1 MQLSELNAHRHTAAT
16 RFGEISYLDLGAGPT
31 ALFVHGIATNAY
43 LWRHVMD
50 ALSGQRRC
58 IAIDLPLHG
67 QSPVTAEQDLS
78 LAALAASLED
88 FCDVLGLTAVDLVAN
103 DTGGAIA
110 QIFAARHPHRLAT
123 LTLTNCDT
131 VDNLPPEAFKP
142 MVELAAAGNL
152 APSAVAMFANLE
164 AAAKISFASGYEHL
178 DQIDR
183 DVIRSY
189 LQPCFGTIERA
200 RQFERLLV
208 SLEVGDLQAVMPQLR
223 ELPYRR
229 SWCGVPATRSST
241 SPGPTGCGTPSRALP
256 AWSRSTVPGS
266 SSRRSGRWTSCR
278 TWNSTGPRSRLLA
291 GKHRTRPARSCGP
304 VAGSRRP
311 RPGHLARPSRPP
323 LPC

>member
-78 LAALAASLED
+78 LAALAAGLED
-88 FCDVLGLTAVDLVAN
+88 FCEVLGLTGIDLVAN

-110 QIFAARHPHRLAT
+110 QIFAARYPQRLAT

-152 APSAVAMFANLE
+152 APSAVSMFANLE
-164 AAAKISFASGYEHL
+164 ASAQISFASGYEHL
-178 DQIDR
+178 DRIDR

-208 SLEVGDLQAVMPQLR
+208 SLDVGDLQAVMPQLG
-223 ELPYRR
+223 EL
-229 SWCGVPATRSST
+229 
-241 SPGPTGCGTPSRALP
+241 
-256 AWSRSTVPGS
+256 TVPTLVVWG
-266 SSRRSGRWTSCR
+266 
-278 TWNSTGPRSRLLA
+278 TGDAFFDVSWAYWLRDTIPGTTRVVTVDGARLFFPEE
-291 GKHRTRPARSCGP
+291 RPMDLVPHLEQHWAAVAAAR
-304 VAGSRRP
+304 A
-311 RPGHLARPSRPP
+311 
-323 LPC
+323 

>member
-16 RFGEISYLDLGAGPT
+16 RFGEISYLDIGAGPT
-31 ALFVHGIATNAY
+31 ALFVHGVATNAY

-78 LAALAASLED
+78 LAALAASLDD
-88 FCDVLGLTAVDLVAN
+88 FCDVLGLTGVDLVAN

-110 QIFAARHPHRLAT
+110 QIFAARYPHRLTT

-223 ELPYRR
+223 EL
-229 SWCGVPATRSST
+229 
-241 SPGPTGCGTPSRALP
+241 
-256 AWSRSTVPGS
+256 TVPTLVVWG
-266 SSRRSGRWTSCR
+266 
-278 TWNSTGPRSRLLA
+278 TGDVFFDVSWAYWLRDTIPGTTRVVTVDGARLFFPEE
-291 GKHRTRPARSCGP
+291 RPMDLVPHLEQHWAAVAAARG
-304 VAGSRRP
+304 
-311 RPGHLARPSRPP
+311 
-323 LPC
+323 

>member
-78 LAALAASLED
+78 LAALAAGLDD
-88 FCDVLGLTAVDLVAN
+88 FCEVLGLTGIDLVAN

-110 QIFAARHPHRLAT
+110 QIFAARYPQRLAT

-142 MVELAAAGNL
+142 IVELAAAGNL
-152 APSAVAMFANLE
+152 APSAVSMFANLE
-164 AAAKISFASGYEHL
+164 AAAQTSFASGYEHL
-178 DQIDR
+178 DRVDR

-208 SLEVGDLQAVMPQLR
+208 SLDVGDLQAVMPQLG
-223 ELPYRR
+223 EL
-229 SWCGVPATRSST
+229 
-241 SPGPTGCGTPSRALP
+241 
-256 AWSRSTVPGS
+256 TVPTLVVWG
-266 SSRRSGRWTSCR
+266 
-278 TWNSTGPRSRLLA
+278 TGDAFFDVSWAYWLRDTIPGTTRVVTVDGARLFFPEE
-291 GKHRTRPARSCGP
+291 RPMDLVPHLEQHWAAVAAAR
-304 VAGSRRP
+304 A
-311 RPGHLARPSRPP
+311 
-323 LPC
+323 

>member
-16 RFGEISYLDLGAGPT
+16 RFGEISYLDIGAGPT

-58 IAIDLPLHG
+58 VAIDLPLHG

-78 LAALAASLED
+78 LAALAASLDD
-88 FCDVLGLTAVDLVAN
+88 FCDVLGLTGVDLVAN

-110 QIFAARHPHRLAT
+110 QIFATRYPHRLAT

-131 VDNLPPEAFKP
+131 VDNLPPEAFRP
-142 MVELAAAGNL
+142 MIELAAAGNL

-189 LQPCFGTIERA
+189 LEPCFGTIERA

-208 SLEVGDLQAVMPQLR
+208 SLDVADLQAVMPQLR
-223 ELPYRR
+223 EL
-229 SWCGVPATRSST
+229 
-241 SPGPTGCGTPSRALP
+241 
-256 AWSRSTVPGS
+256 TVPTLVVWG
-266 SSRRSGRWTSCR
+266 
-278 TWNSTGPRSRLLA
+278 TGDAFFDVSWAYWLRDTIPGTTRVVTVDGARLFFPEE
-291 GKHRTRPARSCGP
+291 RPMDLVPHLEQHWAAVAAARG
-304 VAGSRRP
+304 
-311 RPGHLARPSRPP
+311 
-323 LPC
+323 

>member
-1 MQLSELNAHRHTAAT
+1 MQLSELNAHRHTAVT
-16 RFGEISYLDLGAGPT
+16 RFGEISYLDLGAGPS

-67 QSPVTAEQDLS
+67 RSPVTAEQDLS
-78 LAALAASLED
+78 LAALAAALDD
-88 FCDVLGLTAVDLVAN
+88 FCEVLGLTGIDLVAN

-110 QIFAARHPHRLAT
+110 QIFAARYPQRLAT

-142 MVELAAAGNL
+142 MIELAAAGNL
-152 APSAVAMFANLE
+152 APSAAAMFADLE
-164 AAAKISFASGYEHL
+164 AAARISFASGYEHL

-208 SLEVGDLQAVMPQLR
+208 ALDVGDLQAVMPQLS
-223 ELPYRR
+223 EL
-229 SWCGVPATRSST
+229 
-241 SPGPTGCGTPSRALP
+241 
-256 AWSRSTVPGS
+256 TVPTLVVWG
-266 SSRRSGRWTSCR
+266 
-278 TWNSTGPRSRLLA
+278 TGDAFFDVSWAYWLRDTIPGTTRVVTVDGARLFFPEE
-291 GKHRTRPARSCGP
+291 RPMDLVPHLEQHWAAVAAAR
-304 VAGSRRP
+304 A
-311 RPGHLARPSRPP
+311 
-323 LPC
+323 

>member
-78 LAALAASLED
+78 LAALAAGLDD
-88 FCDVLGLTAVDLVAN
+88 FCEVLGLTEIDLVAN

-110 QIFAARHPHRLAT
+110 QIFAARHPQRLAT
-123 LTLTNCDT
+123 LTLTDCDT

-142 MVELAAAGNL
+142 TIELAAAGNL
-152 APSAVAMFANLE
+152 APSAVEMFANLE
-164 AAAKISFASGYEHL
+164 AAAQISFASGYEHL
-178 DQIDR
+178 DRIDR

-208 SLEVGDLQAVMPQLR
+208 SLDVGDLQAVMPQLR
-223 ELPYRR
+223 EL
-229 SWCGVPATRSST
+229 
-241 SPGPTGCGTPSRALP
+241 
-256 AWSRSTVPGS
+256 TVPTLVVWGTDDEFFDVS
-266 SSRRSGRWTSCR
+266 WAYWLRDTIPGT
-278 TWNSTGPRSRLLA
+278 
-291 GKHRTRPARSCGP
+291 TRVVTVDGARMFFP
-304 VAGSRRP
+304 EERPMDLVPHLEQHWAAVAA
-311 RPGHLARPSRPP
+311 ARA
-323 LPC
+323 

>member
-1 MQLSELNAHRHTAAT
+1 MQLSQLNAHRHTAAT

-78 LAALAASLED
+78 LAALAAGLDD
-88 FCDVLGLTAVDLVAN
+88 FCEVLGLTEIDLVAN

-110 QIFAARHPHRLAT
+110 QIFAARHPQRLAT
-123 LTLTNCDT
+123 LTLTDCDT

-142 MVELAAAGNL
+142 TIELAAAGNL
-152 APSAVAMFANLE
+152 APSAVEMFANLE
-164 AAAKISFASGYEHL
+164 AAAQISFASGYEHL
-178 DQIDR
+178 DRIDR

-208 SLEVGDLQAVMPQLR
+208 SLDVGDLQAVMPQLR
-223 ELPYRR
+223 EL
-229 SWCGVPATRSST
+229 
-241 SPGPTGCGTPSRALP
+241 
-256 AWSRSTVPGS
+256 TVPTLVVWGTDDEFFDVS
-266 SSRRSGRWTSCR
+266 WAYWLRDTIPGTIRVVTVDGARMFF
-278 TWNSTGPRSRLLA
+278 PEE
-291 GKHRTRPARSCGP
+291 RPMDLVPHLEQHWAAVAAAR
-304 VAGSRRP
+304 A
-311 RPGHLARPSRPP
+311 
-323 LPC
+323 

>member
-58 IAIDLPLHG
+58 IAIDLPMHG

-78 LAALAASLED
+78 LAALAAGLDD
-88 FCDVLGLTAVDLVAN
+88 FCEVLGLTGIDLVAN

-110 QIFAARHPHRLAT
+110 QIFAARHPQRLAT

-164 AAAKISFASGYEHL
+164 GAAQISFASAYEHL
-178 DQIDR
+178 DRIDR
-183 DVIRSY
+183 DAIRSY
-189 LQPCFGTIERA
+189 LEPCFGTIERA

-208 SLEVGDLQAVMPQLR
+208 SLDVGDLQAVMPQLR
-223 ELPYRR
+223 EL
-229 SWCGVPATRSST
+229 
-241 SPGPTGCGTPSRALP
+241 
-256 AWSRSTVPGS
+256 TVPTLVVWG
-266 SSRRSGRWTSCR
+266 
-278 TWNSTGPRSRLLA
+278 TGDAFFDVSWAYWLRDTIPGTTRVVTVDGARLFFPEE
-291 GKHRTRPARSCGP
+291 RPMDLVPHLEQHWAAVAAAR
-304 VAGSRRP
+304 A
-311 RPGHLARPSRPP
+311 
-323 LPC
+323 

>member
-43 LWRHVMD
+43 LWRHVME

-78 LAALAASLED
+78 LTALAAGLDD
-88 FCDVLGLTAVDLVAN
+88 FCEVLGLTGIDLVAN

-110 QIFAARHPHRLAT
+110 QIFASRHPQRLAT

-164 AAAKISFASGYEHL
+164 AAAQISFASGYEHL

-189 LQPCFGTIERA
+189 LEPCFGTIERG

-208 SLEVGDLQAVMPQLR
+208 SLDVGDLQAVMPRLG
-223 ELPYRR
+223 EL
-229 SWCGVPATRSST
+229 
-241 SPGPTGCGTPSRALP
+241 
-256 AWSRSTVPGS
+256 TVPTLVVWGT
-266 SSRRSGRWTSCR
+266 GDAFFDVSCAYWLR
-278 TWNSTGPRSRLLA
+278 DTIPGTTRLVTVDGARLFFPEE
-291 GKHRTRPARSCGP
+291 RPMDLVPHLEQHWAAVAAAR
-304 VAGSRRP
+304 A
-311 RPGHLARPSRPP
+311 
-323 LPC
+323 

>member
-16 RFGEISYLDLGAGPT
+16 RFGEISYLDIGAGPA
-31 ALFVHGIATNAY
+31 ALFVHGVATNAY

-78 LAALAASLED
+78 LAALAASLDD
-88 FCDVLGLTAVDLVAN
+88 FCDVLGLTGVDLVAN

-110 QIFAARHPHRLAT
+110 QIFAARYPHRMTT

-208 SLEVGDLQAVMPQLR
+208 SLDVGDLQVVMPQLR
-223 ELPYRR
+223 EL
-229 SWCGVPATRSST
+229 
-241 SPGPTGCGTPSRALP
+241 
-256 AWSRSTVPGS
+256 TVPTLVVWG
-266 SSRRSGRWTSCR
+266 
-278 TWNSTGPRSRLLA
+278 TGDAFFDVSWAYWLRDTIPGTTRVVTVDGARLFFPEE
-291 GKHRTRPARSCGP
+291 RPMDLVPHLEQHWAAVAAARG
-304 VAGSRRP
+304 
-311 RPGHLARPSRPP
+311 
-323 LPC
+323 